1 LDGQILIIAFLHKQR
16 HVTKSKTDAICFQ
29 EKKMLTLERRK
40 ALRSEKL
47 EGDPRGGGGR
57 GLLESWNNL
66 GRLFFFGVVE
76 LGNEEVG
83 ECGGGSALE
92 AGA

>member
-1 LDGQILIIAFLHKQR
+1 
-16 HVTKSKTDAICFQ
+16 
-29 EKKMLTLERRK
+29 
-40 ALRSEKL
+40 
-47 EGDPRGGGGR
+47 
-57 GLLESWNNL
+57 LESWNNL